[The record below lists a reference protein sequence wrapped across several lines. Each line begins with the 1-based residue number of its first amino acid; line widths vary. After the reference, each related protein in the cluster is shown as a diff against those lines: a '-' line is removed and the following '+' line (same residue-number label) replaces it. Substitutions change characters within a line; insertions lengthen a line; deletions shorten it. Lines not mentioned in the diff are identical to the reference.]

1 MRCGFSGN
9 VLLVAASTLLSPALG
24 TGSPILAGMG
34 PVHHMLTHVGPPAA
48 AAAAPA
54 DNGGTVM
61 MDLLH
66 AYRQAR
72 QARLDAEEQQRHHRQ
87 PMRLYERLD
96 FGELCDLAPER
107 ATEGS
112 RRRVFSKLLVS

>member
-66 AYRQAR
+66 AYRAR
-72 QARLDAEEQQRHHRQ
+72 RDRRGSTLRSSSGTTGSQCACTNGSTLGS
-87 PMRLYERLD
+87 
-96 FGELCDLAPER
+96 F
-107 ATEGS
+107 ATG
-112 RRRVFSKLLVS
+112 